1 MMLTT
6 TPLVTLNDG
15 NQIPQLGLG
24 VWRATPEQTTMA
36 VREALLAG
44 YQHIDTA
51 SIYQNESGVGAGF
64 RESGLPRQDVFITT
78 KIWNDAQGKTL
89 TQQALS
95 KSLELMQLDYIDL
108 LLIHWPVPQ
117 KDQFIETW
125 QTMID
130 LQKEGLIHSIGVSN
144 FTEANLSRLIDET
157 GVPPVLNQIE
167 LHPYLQQQN
176 LRKMHTKLGI
186 QTECWSPLAQN
197 QAIEDTVIGEVA
209 AKYGKS
215 PAQIILRWH
224 IENDCIVIP
233 KSVTPSRIKENID
246 IFNFNLDVKDID
258 EISKLN
264 RDQRLGPD
272 PKTFG

>member
-1 MMLTT
+1 MSTT
-6 TPLVTLNDG
+6 APLITLNDN

-24 VWRATPEQTTMA
+24 VWQATPKQTSMA

-44 YQHIDTA
+44 YRHIDTA
-51 SIYQNESGVGAGF
+51 SIYKNESGVGTGF

-89 TQQALS
+89 TQKALS
-95 KSLELMQLDYIDL
+95 KSLELMKLDYIDL
-108 LLIHWPVPQ
+108 LLIHWPVPH

-125 QTMID
+125 QTMIE
-130 LQKEGLIHSIGVSN
+130 LQKEGLIRSIGVSN
-144 FTEANLSRLIDET
+144 FTEANLNHLIDET
-157 GVPPVLNQIE
+157 GVTPVLNQIE

-176 LRKMHTKLGI
+176 IRKMHTRLGI

-197 QAIEDTVIGEVA
+197 QAIEDTVIGKIA

-246 IFNFNLDVKDID
+246 VFNFKLDVKDID

-272 PKTFG
+272 PETFG